1 MCFGIGPT
9 HAHLTAKQIAAARA
23 AHPGATVMV
32 HPECPREV
40 RDAADQRLSTGGMC
54 AYARNSPDT
63 EFIIGTELG
72 ILHRL
77 RKENPGKNFYPAA
90 NLVCPNMKKTTLD
103 KVRDCLQDLSPV
115 VTVPEDIAVRATRA
129 IAALLAVV

>member
-1 MCFGIGPT
+1 
-9 HAHLTAKQIAAARA
+9 
-23 AHPGATVMV
+23 MV

-54 AYARNSPDT
+54 AYARDSADT
-63 EFIIGTELG
+63 DFIVGTELG

-90 NLVCPNMKKTTLD
+90 ELVCPNMKKTTLD

-115 VTVPEDIAVRATRA
+115 VTVPEEIAVRAKRA
-129 IAALLAVV
+129 IDAMLAVV